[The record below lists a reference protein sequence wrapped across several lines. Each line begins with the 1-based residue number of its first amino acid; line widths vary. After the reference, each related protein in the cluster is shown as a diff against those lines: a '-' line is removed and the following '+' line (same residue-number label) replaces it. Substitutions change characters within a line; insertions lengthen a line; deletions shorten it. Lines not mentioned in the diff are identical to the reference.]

1 MAGRVAFGEKT
12 KYLFRQRK
20 ETIMGIA
27 IGGQNFHIF
36 VKSSESRDEGDRGS
50 RRLLLR
56 PSAVIVIPASART
69 YIHVFLPPARGRV
82 FRYC

>member
-1 MAGRVAFGEKT
+1 M
-12 KYLFRQRK
+12 
-20 ETIMGIA
+20 MGIA
-27 IGGQNFHIF
+27 IGGQHFHIF
-36 VKSSESRDEGDRGS
+36 VKSRQNREMGAIEG
-50 RRLLLR
+50 RLLLR